1 MDHTRQYEEGE
12 TVAAGEG
19 VQDGFYLI
27 VLGNSD
33 IPTYFSIADDEV
45 CPGDYVKILDGYTE
59 NVALFLRDADWIMYG
74 SVHAGRVR
82 LVCVINF
89 LAQDSVYP
97 CLYVT
102 PGDYYPDGQYL
113 GMIDNDHQKI
123 EYFEIDQQPPLQ
135 NKFDLLKLL
144 SLYVDDVRKTLMNCD
159 AFMLGNVR
167 DHYFHVDQRIEI
179 NDF

>member
-1 MDHTRQYEEGE
+1 M
-12 TVAAGEG
+12 
-19 VQDGFYLI
+19 
-27 VLGNSD
+27 
-33 IPTYFSIADDEV
+33 
-45 CPGDYVKILDGYTE
+45 
-59 NVALFLRDADWIMYG
+59 
-74 SVHAGRVR
+74 
-82 LVCVINF
+82 
-89 LAQDSVYP
+89 
-97 CLYVT
+97 T

-135 NKFDLLKLL
+135 NEFDLLKLL